1 MQTVI
6 IVIHLM
12 VVVTMVGLVLLQ
24 RSEGGGLGMGGGA
37 GFMTNRG
44 TANVLTRTTAIL
56 AGVFFLTSLVLSVL
70 AGIDRKPRS
79 IINTN
84 GPAGQQQQAPAP
96 PSGNLLDQLKP
107 GGQGEQPRGDCQT
120 PPFHTKRFST
130 AVRQARTEWFR
141 QDQSAHDTKNLAI
154 AAV

>member
-12 VVVTMVGLVLLQ
+12 VVVTMVGLVILH

-56 AGVFFLTSLVLSVL
+56 AGVFFATSLVLSVL

-96 PSGNLLDQLKP
+96 PSGGNLLDQLKP
-107 GGQGEQPRGDCQT
+107 GGQGEQPPA
-120 PPFHTKRFST
+120 PPPSGP
-130 AVRQARTEWFR
+130 APP
-141 QDQSAHDTKNLAI
+141 QSK
-154 AAV
+154 